1 MGDQHRN
8 TDHAPPELVINA
20 TGIRNHLCCKRTPA
34 HIGFVQDRPWSRDF
48 GRSVKFRRAPTDV
61 DFNRERGMV
70 KSDQTLDASVVDE
83 KIKEKRFIDSLV
95 TRSWWLLV
103 VEGIVASIA
112 QQIWSDGGNNDLL
125 YGLVG
130 VVWMFFWTLE
140 DSQEP
145 PWGKLLVVVA
155 SVLIASAW
163 PMVFWSIAIGGT
175 FIALVI
181 GMTLHL
187 RRQSREK
194 AGR

>member
-1 MGDQHRN
+1 
-8 TDHAPPELVINA
+8 
-20 TGIRNHLCCKRTPA
+20 
-34 HIGFVQDRPWSRDF
+34 
-48 GRSVKFRRAPTDV
+48 
-61 DFNRERGMV
+61 MV